1 MKRIT
6 TVLTG
11 CMAGC
16 LAAGAA
22 SAGVYV
28 ELVNHDIPGNTTELA
43 QKMYV
48 EGGNGRFVD
57 EEGRATI
64 IKGNT
69 MFIVDDTDQSY
80 IAFDKATMEQ
90 LSKQISAAMARMKDQ
105 LAKMPPEQRAQIEA
119 MMAKTPGMGGED
131 QKWVVDVVDTGKS
144 DKVDG
149 RSCRVWDVK
158 RNGEL
163 DDQLCVVPFAQL
175 PGKENFQAVFANFA
189 KVFEEM
195 AKSVPMLSGVMNNEF
210 GAQAKVGGFPVRSRA
225 YENGK
230 LGDEEQLVKVWREQ
244 AIPASMFEIP
254 AGYKPKKM
262 PTPGAAAPEIPSN

>member
-1 MKRIT
+1 MKRT
-6 TVLTG
+6 TSFF
-11 CMAGC
+11 AIAAC
-16 LAAGAA
+16 LVSATA

-28 ELVNHDIPGNTTELA
+28 ELVNHDIPGNTTDLA

-48 EGGNGRFVD
+48 EGTNGRFVD
-57 EEGRATI
+57 EQGRATI

-69 MFIVDDTDQSY
+69 MYIVDDSDQSF

-90 LSKQISAAMARMKDQ
+90 LGKQISAAMDRMKEQ

-119 MMAKTPGMGGED
+119 MMAKTPGMGGEN
-131 QKWVVDVVDTGKS
+131 QKWVVEAVDTGKT

-163 DDQLCVVPFAQL
+163 DDQLCVVPFSQL
-175 PGKENFQAVFANFA
+175 PGKENFQAIFANFA
-189 KVFEEM
+189 KVFEDM
-195 AKSVPMLSGVMNNEF
+195 AKSVPMLAGVMNNEF
-210 GAQAKVGGFPVRSRA
+210 SAQAKVNGFPVRSRA

-230 LGDEEQLVKVWREQ
+230 LGDQEQLVKTWREE
-244 AIPASMFEIP
+244 AVPAAMFEIP
-254 AGYKPKKM
+254 PGYKPKKM
-262 PTPGAAAPEIPSN
+262 PTPEMN

>member
-1 MKRIT
+1 MKRIAIFSA
-6 TVLTG
+6 G
-11 CMAGC
+11 IAGC
-16 LAAGAA
+16 FVAAVA

-28 ELVNHDIPGNTTELA
+28 ELANHDIPSNTSEVA

-69 MFIVDDTDQSY
+69 MVIVDDTDQSY

-90 LSKQISAAMARMKDQ
+90 LAKQIAAAMERMKEQ
-105 LAKMPPEQRAQIEA
+105 VAKMPPEQREQVEA
-119 MMAKTPGMGGED
+119 MMAKTPGMGGEN
-131 QKWVVDVVDTGKS
+131 QKWDVEAVDTGKS

-149 RSCRVWDVK
+149 RACRVWDIK

-163 DDQLCVVPFAQL
+163 DDQLCVVPYAQL

-195 AKSVPMLSGVMNNEF
+195 AKSVPMLSGVMSNEF
-210 GAQAKVGGFPVRSRA
+210 SAQAKVGGFPVRSRG

-230 LGDEEQLVKVWREQ
+230 LGTEEQLVKVWREES
-244 AIPASMFEIP
+244 IPAAMFEIP

-262 PTPGAAAPEIPSN
+262 AAPGLDPGFN